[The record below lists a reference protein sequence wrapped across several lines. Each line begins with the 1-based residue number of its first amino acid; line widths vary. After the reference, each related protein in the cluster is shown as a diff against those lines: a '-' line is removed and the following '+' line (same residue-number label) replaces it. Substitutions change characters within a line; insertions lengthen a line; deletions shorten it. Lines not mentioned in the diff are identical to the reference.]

1 MTARHLLFPLF
12 LAVSIPSAIYVFN
25 RTAKADEISPRKPA
39 TLSKVAGVNIPELHA
54 KAIEARDYVA
64 KNGFNTSICFL
75 IDMSRPSGSNR
86 FYVYD
91 LGKDSILK
99 SGLVAHGRCNEEWL
113 EGRKFGNTVGCGCS
127 SLGKYRVGYSYNGR
141 FGEAFKLFGLDS
153 TNDKAFERF
162 VVLHSYE
169 CVPTGETSEE
179 ICQSDGCPMVAPA
192 YLRQLKP
199 IIKGSAKPLLLWIYN

>member
-1 MTARHLLFPLF
+1 MTARHLVIPLL
-12 LAVSIPSAIYVFN
+12 LAVSIPSAIFLLNN
-25 RTAKADEISPRKPA
+25 RVKRDDIAQRKSLHASSADGRSE
-39 TLSKVAGVNIPELHA
+39 VELHA
-54 KAIEARDYVA
+54 KAAEAKEFAEKR
-64 KNGFNTSICFL
+64 GFNNSVCFL
-75 IDMSRPSGSNR
+75 INMSMPSGSNR

-127 SLGKYRVGYSYNGR
+127 SLGKYKVGYSYNGR
-141 FGEAFKLFGLDS
+141 FGEAFKLIGLDN

-169 CVPTGETSEE
+169 CVPTRETAEE
-179 ICQSDGCPMVAPA
+179 ICQSDGCPMVAPD

-199 IIKGSAKPLLLWIYN
+199 IIKTSAKPLLLWIYN